1 MDSDPQHCS
10 AFADLGEH
18 EEVGESGGAEAK
30 GGDENN
36 EPDEVV
42 PAGGVLV
49 LERHD
54 RGDQATENML
64 SKGAV
69 TKSIDF

>member
-1 MDSDPQHCS
+1 MDSDPKHCS
-10 AFADLGEH
+10 AIREVFTDLGEH
-18 EEVGESGGAEAK
+18 EEVGESGGAEAE
-30 GGDENN
+30 GGDEND

-54 RGDQATENML
+54 RGDQATENN
-64 SKGAV
+64 V
-69 TKSIDF
+69 IHI